1 MRGLDV
7 VKLPWSV
14 VGRDHRFAYVVVI
27 APEQPPGMP
36 VPVVPLEPRSVLQ
49 MRQRLK
55 EVEREL
61 EELDYRRIGL
71 TKHSYALH
79 EALDEADDRAAR
91 ERAAQYALDKDQV
104 FAVQGWAPS
113 ASVAALSQFATE
125 HRLALTVASPG
136 PNDTPPT
143 KLDNPPV
150 LRGGESLVE
159 FYMTPGYGLWDPSKA
174 VFFAFAAMRR
184 VQDFD
189 TFSFEAVVLYITRW
203 DVIRHW
209 QQLQYERGRPIFEK
223 LVTEAMGEYAELY
236 S

>member
-91 ERAAQYALDKDQV
+91 ERADLDPLRQ
-104 FAVQGWAPS
+104 ARREGP
-113 ASVAALSQFATE
+113 LFATFE
-125 HRLALTVASPG
+125 T
-136 PNDTPPT
+136 
-143 KLDNPPV
+143 
-150 LRGGESLVE
+150 
-159 FYMTPGYGLWDPSKA
+159 
-174 VFFAFAAMRR
+174 AF
-184 VQDFD
+184 
-189 TFSFEAVVLYITRW
+189 
-203 DVIRHW
+203 
-209 QQLQYERGRPIFEK
+209 PI
-223 LVTEAMGEYAELY
+223 G
-236 S
+236 SSRS